1 MKRSSFPL
9 LMVSLALAS
18 CTGGAGTPGEVL
30 PTVVL
35 ESRTPQPSVD
45 RSGTTASGTVVPAQE
60 ARLSFLGTGPVTKV
74 NVQLGDEVHA
84 GEVLIELDDAA
95 AQRDLARAESELA
108 DLTSPA
114 AIARARQAM
123 ARAEADL
130 EKARNKLEYY
140 ITPGVLYWEEHL
152 SESEQALATAK
163 AQAGT
168 SPSDEQAKK
177 IAEAEKSLARAQANL
192 SYAQK
197 QLREVYLPEKFT
209 RVNSQT
215 GGSYVAEPRI
225 DTAAARADYELAG
238 ATLDEARAYVD
249 ALSGE
254 ATPSDAF
261 GSSLALLEVAR
272 RNVAAAR
279 AALEAT
285 RLEAPFAGTI
295 AMVSAVPGE
304 NAVPGAVI
312 VIVSDLSR
320 LHVETT
326 DLSERD
332 VTKISV
338 GQSVQVYI
346 EALGEEVSGRVSAI
360 APGATT
366 LGGDVVYQTLI
377 DLDTQPQGMRAGM
390 SAEVTFES
398 GG

>member
-1 MKRSSFPL
+1 MRRL
-9 LMVSLALAS
+9 LLLSLLIGLGLSA
-18 CTGGAGTPGEVL
+18 CTGGAGTPASAL
-30 PTVVL
+30 PTLVL
-35 ESRTPQPSVD
+35 AGATAQPSVD

-60 ARLSFLGTGPVTKV
+60 ARLSFLGTGLVSKV
-74 NVQLGDEVHA
+74 SVRLGDVVQ
-84 GEVLIELDDAA
+84 GGDVLIELDDAA

-114 AIARARQAM
+114 ALARARQAV

-130 EKARNKLEYY
+130 EKTRNKLEYY
-140 ITPGVLYWEEHL
+140 VTPGVLYWEEH
-152 SESEQALATAK
+152 QAE
-163 AQAGT
+163 AQATLAAAKTEGGS
-168 SPSDEQAKK
+168 SPSEEQQKK
-177 IAEAEKSLARAQANL
+177 ISDAEKSLARAVANL
-192 SYAQK
+192 AYAQK
-197 QLREVYLPEKFT
+197 QYREVYLPEKFT

-215 GGSYVAEPRI
+215 GESYVAEPRI
-225 DTAAARADYELAG
+225 DTEAARADYELAG
-238 ATLDEARAYVD
+238 ATLSEARAHVQ

-261 GSSLALLEVAR
+261 GSSLALLELAR

-279 AALEAT
+279 TALEAT

-295 AMVSAVPGE
+295 ALVSAVPGE
-304 NAVPGAVI
+304 NAVPGAII

-332 VTKISV
+332 VTKVSV
-338 GQSVQVYI
+338 GQAVRVYI

-360 APGATT
+360 APGATA
-366 LGGDVVYQTLI
+366 LGGDVVYKTVI
-377 DLDTQPQGMRAGM
+377 DLDEQPQGMRAGM
-390 SAEVTFES
+390 SAEVTFQ